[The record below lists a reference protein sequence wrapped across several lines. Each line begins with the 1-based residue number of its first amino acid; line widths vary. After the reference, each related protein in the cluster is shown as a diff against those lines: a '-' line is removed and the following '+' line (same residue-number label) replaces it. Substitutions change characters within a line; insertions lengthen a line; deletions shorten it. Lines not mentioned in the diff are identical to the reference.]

1 MSTKQIVFNISN
13 SIWTQPSTYTGPT
26 FTDKRHYDGN
36 ISVYPTLTQSCVLQ
50 HNTYTAFL
58 ASVSNGTLTPYNIT
72 MSDNN
77 FTITVNTNDV
87 VYVCC
92 FMNVSSTLD
101 FLGVINEQ
109 SGYELPVPYKLVL
122 PDESDHI
129 LLSPN
134 ILFTQPPVNDKYI
147 VYTSQSIITY
157 NIIEQTFETICVQQI
172 KQTNNILLDGFNMFT
187 TQPNLVININE
198 STTLSHSI
206 VFESYIPLIININN
220 AISSNNDE
228 TITFVGKQ
236 PVGRIV
242 VYDYSENIP
251 INTSESSNY
260 VVYIPAHK
268 NALCML
274 GSHTAVQYNLQQIY
288 DTMTSY
294 ILQDTTSG
302 QNGVNVAAINSDIMT
317 QLTNVIKESIGSG
330 GGSDETTETV
340 IQQTNAIYDYKL
352 RLLSQGNA
360 SMVGPIVAE
369 FKLPTKS
376 DQTLQTSITGYVMFN
391 SLTPDKNMFYMYYGK
406 KYTVADGK
414 NYIIFSQSPTLSEVN
429 THSDNIYISPD
440 GESSPGDDLLSIQL
454 VKIDDNLK
462 LLYNNTILPIITN
475 CYQEDYNTK
484 TNISLINIGDK
495 VHCVF
500 DFGEHVESLIIVD
513 TTVLSQTVSVPELTD
528 FETS

>member
-13 SIWTQPSTYTGPT
+13 SIWTQPGTYTGPT
-26 FTDKRHYDGN
+26 FTDKQNYNGN

-50 HNTYTAFL
+50 NNTYTAFL
-58 ASVSNGTLTPYNIT
+58 ASISNGTITPYDIT
-72 MSDNN
+72 ILDNE
-77 FTITVNTNDV
+77 FTINTNDV

-92 FMNVSSTLD
+92 FMNTSTTLNFTGIID
-101 FLGVINEQ
+101 EQ
-109 SGYELPVPYKLVL
+109 SGYELPIPYNIVL
-122 PDESDHI
+122 PNVSDYM
-129 LLSPN
+129 LLSPK
-134 ILFTQPPVNDKYI
+134 ILFTQPPIIDKY
-147 VYTSQSIITY
+147 VGYTSQSVITY
-157 NIIEQTFETICVQQI
+157 NIIGQASETIYVQQI
-172 KQTNNILLDGFNMFT
+172 KQTNNILLDGLNMFT
-187 TQPNLVININE
+187 TQPNLIININE
-198 STTLSHSI
+198 STTLSHS
-206 VFESYIPLIININN
+206 VLLESYIPLIININN
-220 AISSNNDE
+220 AVSSNNDE
-228 TITFVGKQ
+228 TISFVGKQ

-251 INTSESSNY
+251 INTSDSSNY
-260 VVYIPAHK
+260 VVYIPVHK

-302 QNGVNVAAINSDIMT
+302 HNGVNVAAINSDIMT

-330 GGSDETTETV
+330 GSGSGDTIDTV

-352 RLLSQGNA
+352 RLLSQGDS
-360 SMVGPIVAE
+360 SMVGPIIAE

-376 DQTLQTSITGYVMFN
+376 DQTLQTPITGYVMFN

-429 THSDNIYISPD
+429 THPDNIYISPD

-454 VKIDDNLK
+454 VKIDDDLK

-484 TNISLINIGDK
+484 TNMSLINIGDK

-500 DFGEHVESLIIVD
+500 DFGEHVESLVIVD